1 MSANTPRPRVEI
13 VVDELLLRG
22 VPPEQAEA
30 VAAAIESQLAA
41 MSTQWA
47 QHGGGAPASRV
58 EACRR
63 LPAVDTPATSPDA
76 LGAAVA
82 GAVLQNLTGARP

>member
-1 MSANTPRPRVEI
+1 MSADTPPPRVEI

-30 VAAAIESQLAA
+30 VAAAIEAHLAA
-41 MSTQWA
+41 LSTRWA
-47 QHGGGAPASRV
+47 QQGVGALAPRDESS
-58 EACRR
+58 RR
-63 LPAVDTPATSPDA
+63 LPAVETPATSPDA

-82 GAVLQNLTGARP
+82 GAVVQNLRGARP

>member
-1 MSANTPRPRVEI
+1 MSADTPQPRVEI

-22 VPPEQAEA
+22 LAPEQAEA
-30 VAAAIESQLAA
+30 VAAAIETHLAA
-41 MSTQWA
+41 LSTQWA
-47 QHGGGAPASRV
+47 QDGGGALASR
-58 EACRR
+58 EESARR
-63 LPAVDTPATSPDA
+63 LPAVDAPATSPDA